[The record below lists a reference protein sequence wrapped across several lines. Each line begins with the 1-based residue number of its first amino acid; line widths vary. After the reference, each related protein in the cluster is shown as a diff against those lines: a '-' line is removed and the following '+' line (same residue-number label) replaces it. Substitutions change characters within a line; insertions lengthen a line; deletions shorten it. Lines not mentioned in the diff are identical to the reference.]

1 MRKSSLGG
9 IQCSLCHLIIL
20 SLDIGRDIR
29 GIYFAAGD
37 GGERQSFEF
46 VVFFFGIGG
55 GTYLVHCCAIFPC
68 YLLEIQSKSNLD
80 NNQCRDPMN
89 NDKDC

>member
-20 SLDIGRDIR
+20 SLDIDRDIR

-37 GGERQSFEF
+37 GGEGQSFEF
-46 VVFFFGIGG
+46 VVFFWDRRW
-55 GTYLVHCCAIFPC
+55 YLSSTLLC
-68 YLLEIQSKSNLD
+68 YISLLSVGNPI
-80 NNQCRDPMN
+80 
-89 NDKDC
+89 

>member
-1 MRKSSLGG
+1 MGG

-37 GGERQSFEF
+37 GGEGQSFEF

-55 GTYLVHCCAIFPC
+55 GTYLAYC
-68 YLLEIQSKSNLD
+68 
-80 NNQCRDPMN
+80 
-89 NDKDC
+89 